1 VRPEHRRHLYTFLHH
16 LLVATTIASAL
27 VVVESLAQVPGGGQP
42 TWRTFST
49 RRSDI
54 VPQLAIIAW
63 AIWHLVS

>member
-1 VRPEHRRHLYTFLHH
+1 
-16 LLVATTIASAL
+16 
-27 VVVESLAQVPGGGQP
+27 VVESLPQVPGGGQP